1 MGFFR
6 LLGYLLVYGSIA
18 VLIYWG
24 MTDDPKGLWTAIAM
38 IVTGSILLMFTY
50 DNRRRRSSNHGSWL
64 DAWDAIELIEIPFR
78 LLGWLFSK
86 IWHIFD

>member
-18 VLIYWG
+18 ALVYWG
-24 MTDDPKGLWTAIAM
+24 MTDDPKGLWIAIAM
-38 IVTGSILLMFTY
+38 VIIGGILLLITSNIR
-50 DNRRRRSSNHGSWL
+50 NRHSNHGSWL
-64 DAWDAIELIEIPFR
+64 DAWDAIELVETPFR
-78 LLGWLFSK
+78 LIGWLFNK